1 MARAEQGCAAAR
13 NSLANTLA
21 DAYSRYNSNKI
32 TVDYYRRDIISNQVQ
47 SWRGLWE
54 RHQVDPD
61 SVQFTDVVSAQQTLA
76 QTIQSYT
83 QTLAAQWQAVVDLA
97 DLMEVDDLCQLGA
110 PVIEEL
116 PPAVGTQ
123 HKGSR

>member
-1 MARAEQGCAAAR
+1 MVYTIKATVPLPLFDRNRGNIMVAEGALARAEQAFAAAR

-32 TVDYYRRDIISNQVQ
+32 MVDYYRRDIISDQVQ

-61 SVQFTDVVSAQQTLA
+61 SVQFTDVVST
-76 QTIQSYT
+76 
-83 QTLAAQWQAVVDLA
+83 
-97 DLMEVDDLCQLGA
+97 
-110 PVIEEL
+110 
-116 PPAVGTQ
+116 
-123 HKGSR
+123 SRR